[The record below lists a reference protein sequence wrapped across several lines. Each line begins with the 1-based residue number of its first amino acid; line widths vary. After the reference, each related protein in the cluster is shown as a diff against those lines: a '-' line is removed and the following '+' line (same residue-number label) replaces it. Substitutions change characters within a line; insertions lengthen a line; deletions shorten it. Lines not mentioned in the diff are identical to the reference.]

1 MFDSFH
7 IAATGLHSQEA
18 LVDTIAN
25 NLANWNTTGFKK
37 GRVDFEDLMYR
48 QMSAATGLIGSPD
61 IRNPAGVGS
70 AVSSIGKIFSQG
82 DLKTTGRDLDVAIQ
96 GGGFFELLLPDGRYA
111 YTRAGVFQ
119 VNEDGMMVNADGFQL
134 SPLLQLPADTQQV
147 VIEPD
152 GDVLVQVPDRPDLV
166 NVDRITLAS
175 FVNPGGLT
183 PAGDNLYLPSHK
195 SGDVFYGDPG
205 EDGFGQLGQGRLEG
219 SNVDESEEITNLV
232 LAQRGYE
239 INARVIQTADQM
251 MSIINELP
259 R

>member
-18 LVDTIAN
+18 QVDTIAN
-25 NLANWNTTGFKK
+25 NLANWNTTAFKK
-37 GRVDFEDLMYR
+37 GRVDFEDLIYR
-48 QMSAATGLIGSPD
+48 QLSATTGLLGNPD
-61 IRNPAGVGS
+61 LRHPAGVGS

-82 DLKTTGRDLDVAIQ
+82 PLKTTGRELDVAIQ
-96 GGGFFELLLPDGRYA
+96 GGGFFELLLPDGQYA
-111 YTRAGVFQ
+111 YTRTGVFQ
-119 VNEDGMMVNADGFQL
+119 LDKDGMLVNADGYQL
-134 SPLLQLPADTQQV
+134 SPLIQLPPDTQQV
-147 VIEPD
+147 VIQPD
-152 GDVLVQVPDRPDLV
+152 GTVLAQVPDQPDPIEL
-166 NVDRITLAS
+166 DRLMLAN

-183 PAGDNLYLPSHK
+183 PAGDNLYIPSHK

-205 EDGFGQLGQGRLEG
+205 EDGFGQLGQGYLEG

-239 INARVIQTADQM
+239 VNARVVQTADKM
-251 MSIINELP
+251 MTIINELP